1 MKLFARHGLITVLA
15 TCCTVSFFAIGCG
28 SPSPSA
34 VVKAFHA
41 AMLKGDMET
50 VGKNCTPETLQMVAT
65 FGSKLQPM
73 LKGKGKITSAKETIN
88 GDEAKVEVTY
98 ENGDS
103 DTYDL
108 VKRDGKWKVHEDMK
122 SGSGK

>member
-1 MKLFARHGLITVLA
+1 MKLFTRQGLITVIA
-15 TCCTVSFFAIGCG
+15 TCCTVGFFAIGCG
-28 SPSPSA
+28 SPTPSA
-34 VVKAFHA
+34 VVKAFHEA
-41 AMLKGDMET
+41 LLKGDMET

-65 FGSKLQPM
+65 FGSKIQPM
-73 LKGKGKITSAKETIN
+73 MQGRGKIKTLAETIN

-103 DTYDL
+103 DTYNL
-108 VKRDGKWKVHEDMK
+108 VKKDGKWKVHEEMK